1 MFHVEHRLPLNLFNP
16 SIPVAEM
23 QWKTKTGDYTMSK
36 KENLSRSL
44 QSLLGGVI
52 GIEADVG
59 QDVIIKINPKDVQ
72 PSDHQPRHLFNE
84 GEMQGL
90 IESIKKHG
98 ILQPVIVKPLP
109 HGYMLIAGERRWRAA
124 KQLGLKEIPAIV
136 RHSDGANTLE
146 IALIENIQREDLNP
160 IEKGKGFK
168 ELVGKFGLT
177 QEQVA
182 KAMGKDR
189 SSVANYLRL
198 LELPQEIQ
206 EYVSR
211 GTLSMGHARAILAVR
226 DHETQRMICE
236 RILKEGLS
244 VREAEEIVSLE
255 KKQAKPRK
263 SASAKASTP
272 HIEDLE
278 DRFRRFFGTKVTIR
292 ERNGRGK
299 ILIAF
304 HSSEEFGRIANTL
317 GIRL

>member
-1 MFHVEHRLPLNLFNP
+1 
-16 SIPVAEM
+16 
-23 QWKTKTGDYTMSK
+23 MSK
-36 KENLSRSL
+36 KEKLSRSL

-52 GIEADVG
+52 GIEAEVG
-59 QDVIIKINPKDVQ
+59 QDVIIKINPEDVQ
-72 PSDHQPRHLFNE
+72 PSDHQPRHLFSE

-90 IESIKKHG
+90 VESIKKHG
-98 ILQPVIVKPLP
+98 IIQPVIVKPLP

-136 RHSDGANTLE
+136 RHSEGANTLE

-160 IEKGKGFK
+160 IEKGKGFW
-168 ELVGKFGLT
+168 ELTSKFGLT

-206 EYVSR
+206 AHVSR

-226 DHETQRMICE
+226 DHETQRAICE

-244 VREAEEIVSLE
+244 VREAEEIASLE
-255 KKQAKPRK
+255 KKQTKPGK
-263 SASAKASTP
+263 SASAKGTTP

-292 ERNGRGK
+292 ERNGRGN

-304 HSSEEFGRIANTL
+304 HSSEEFSRIANVL
-317 GIRL
+317 GIRF

>member
-1 MFHVEHRLPLNLFNP
+1 
-16 SIPVAEM
+16 M
-23 QWKTKTGDYTMSK
+23 QRKTHTGVSLMSK
-36 KENLSRSL
+36 KEKLSRGL

-52 GIEADVG
+52 GIEGNAG
-59 QDVIIKINPKDVQ
+59 QDVIIKINPEDVQ
-72 PSDHQPRHLFNE
+72 PSDYQPRHVFSE

-90 IESIKKHG
+90 VESIKKHG

-124 KQLGLKEIPAIV
+124 KQIGLKEIPAIV

-160 IEKGKGFK
+160 IEKAKGFK
-168 ELVGKFGLT
+168 ELIAKFDLT

-182 KAMGKDR
+182 RAMGKDR

-206 EYVSR
+206 EDVSR
-211 GTLSMGHARAILAVR
+211 GTLSMGHARAILPVR
-226 DHETQRMICE
+226 DHETLMGLCE
-236 RILKEGLS
+236 RIRKEGLS
-244 VREAEEIVSLE
+244 VREVEEIVSQE
-255 KKQAKPRK
+255 KNQTKAEKLTSKKP
-263 SASAKASTP
+263 STP

-292 ERNGRGK
+292 ERNGKGR

-304 HSSEEFGRIANTL
+304 HSNEEFGRIANTL
-317 GIRL
+317 GIRLS

>member
-1 MFHVEHRLPLNLFNP
+1 
-16 SIPVAEM
+16 
-23 QWKTKTGDYTMSK
+23 MSK
-36 KENLSRSL
+36 KEKLSRSL

-52 GIEADVG
+52 GIEADAG
-59 QDVIIKINPKDVQ
+59 QDVIMKLNPEDIH
-72 PSDHQPRHLFNE
+72 PNDLQPRHFFSE
-84 GEMQGL
+84 EEMHGL

-98 ILQPVIVKPLP
+98 ILQPVIVKPLS

-124 KQLGLKEIPAIV
+124 RHLGLKEMPAIV

-160 IEKGKGFK
+160 IEKAKGFK
-168 ELVGKFGLT
+168 ELTSKFGLT

-198 LELPQEIQ
+198 LDLPQEIQ
-206 EYVSR
+206 DHVSR
-211 GTLSMGHARAILAVR
+211 GTLSMGHARAILAIP
-226 DHETQRMICE
+226 DQETQLVLCE
-236 RILKEGLS
+236 RIAKEGLS
-244 VREAEEIVSLE
+244 VREVEAIASLE
-255 KKQAKPRK
+255 KSQAKPK
-263 SASAKASTP
+263 KMASAKASTP

-292 ERNGRGK
+292 ESKGKGR
-299 ILIAF
+299 ISIAF
-304 HSSEEFGRIANTL
+304 HSSEEFSRIANTL